1 MIFLEYG
8 RTWYFA
14 FVTSDLLT
22 FRNQEAALHCD
33 MYLHHLLFNLISTG
47 QWTHFPTYIIKSP
60 RKTFHC
66 FNFLSNNLLAKQI
79 ILYTRDLLSLDSW
92 RASQRKSM
100 ITSQTSKRQT
110 FVIQLTIFRLL
121 CLVEMKK
128 KTGKTKIKGF
138 ITNYLGA
145 RQ

>member
-1 MIFLEYG
+1 MYG
-8 RTWYFA
+8 LAVILSVATLNICQILMRLIRWESLVFC
-14 FVTSDLLT
+14 SRDLLT

-110 FVIQLTIFRLL
+110 FVI
-121 CLVEMKK
+121 
-128 KTGKTKIKGF
+128 
-138 ITNYLGA
+138 
-145 RQ
+145 